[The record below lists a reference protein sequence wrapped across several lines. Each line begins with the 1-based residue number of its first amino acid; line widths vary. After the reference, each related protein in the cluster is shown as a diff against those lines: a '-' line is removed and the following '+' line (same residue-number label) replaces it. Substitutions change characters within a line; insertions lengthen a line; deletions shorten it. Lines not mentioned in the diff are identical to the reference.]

1 MFFRRSNVSAFPTLS
16 TGAVMQYPAP
26 VITGQGVGIIR
37 FLDGSD
43 QRYLTQGRTFRSW
56 KVDLNLLNEDEL
68 AAVETFFEA
77 QSGDYGTFT
86 FPDPFSVT
94 AVPNC
99 RLAHPSL
106 HTTYEDVD
114 AGSTSLWVIETNG

>member
-1 MFFRRSNVSAFPTLS
+1 MNTFPSLG

-26 VITGQGVGIIR
+26 MITGQGVGVIR

-43 QRYLTQGRTFRSW
+43 QRYLTQGRTFRTW
-56 KVDLNLLNEDEL
+56 KVDLTLLNEDEL

-77 QSGDYGTFT
+77 QYGDYGAFT
-86 FPDPFSVT
+86 FPDPFTAT

-99 RLAHPSL
+99 RFAHPTL
-106 HTTYEDVD
+106 HTSYVDVD
-114 AGSTSLWVIETNG
+114 AGSTNLWVIETNG